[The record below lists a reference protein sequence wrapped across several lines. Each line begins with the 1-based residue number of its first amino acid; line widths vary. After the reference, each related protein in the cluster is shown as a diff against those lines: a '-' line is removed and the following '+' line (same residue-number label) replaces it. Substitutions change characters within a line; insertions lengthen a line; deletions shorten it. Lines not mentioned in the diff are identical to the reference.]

1 MTEPV
6 DPFFDPDS
14 PSTVGD
20 VNQILPKSEG
30 GVIEAVKRA
39 VVVSF
44 REAMH
49 ATGIQVRGNAVY
61 ISEEYPLQETQYPGI
76 WVQFSTTRLGRA
88 GIAHEWPIKENG
100 VWSLVQEWQ
109 FEGRVTLAIVALTS
123 KDRDRLADAV
133 IAHLAFA
140 RTPDLVITKPHE
152 DTKQYK
158 ALITTLDQNPYIAMT
173 LNTDVIYPGGQR
185 ATPGTPWGQE
195 DVLAYEDSYSFDI
208 LGQFNV
214 KFRHDGVYELARID
228 VVPTAVDH
236 IDEFHANIPWALS
249 GDPQPNPQHGI
260 L

>member
-1 MTEPV
+1 MT

-14 PSTVGD
+14 SSTVAD

-30 GVIEAVKRA
+30 GLIEAVKRA

-49 ATGIQVRGNAVY
+49 ATGLQVSGHDVY

-76 WVQFSTTRLGRA
+76 WVQFSPTKLGRA
-88 GIAHEWPIKENG
+88 GISHEWPIKEDGN
-100 VWSLVQEWQ
+100 WCLVQEWM
-109 FEGRVTLAIVALTS
+109 FEGRITLAVVALKS
-123 KDRDRLADAV
+123 KDRDRLADAI

-140 RTPDLVITKPHE
+140 RTPDLVLTKPDQ

-158 ALITTLDQNPYIAMT
+158 TLLTTLGQNPYIAMS

-214 KFRHDGVYELARID
+214 KFRHDGIYELARID
-228 VVPTAVDH
+228 VVPEMVDH
-236 IDEFHANIPWALS
+236 IPEFHSNIPWVLS
-249 GDPQPNPQHGI
+249 GDPQPPAQHGV